1 MQPSPRQRAT
11 ATFDD
16 SGDMTKLRKTML
28 CLLAIGLLS
37 GCSVSRSKTVHQS
50 QAVPR
55 FEPIADGESFPVT
68 VPAGFESRRGYLVV
82 EEERNVANGRTLRLP
97 VAIVKPKTAEPGLS
111 PVLYLSG
118 GPGVGSMAAAAYPG
132 AYPWTRNREFVVVG
146 QRGTQHAE
154 PALLCEAFGTA
165 LADPDVPGG
174 AVKAARDCARGLEAA
189 GIDRAAYHS
198 ANTAADIEDLRQV
211 LGVKRW
217 SLYGL
222 SYGTRVALTVA
233 RDFPGSVAS
242 MVLDSPLPHTVRY
255 DDESADNLLSVLR
268 RVGEAC
274 ANQSSCASAFPDV
287 ATRFLETVVRAQ
299 EQPWEVPAMAG
310 RDAMTVSAADLL
322 RAVPVFSREGLAT
335 APLIMDAIA
344 RRDLALLV
352 EAFSG
357 SGSSSNFAW
366 GMRLSVWCS
375 EALPFSKR
383 ATTADLRFD
392 GFDSAVFAPETCAAW
407 DVPPR
412 PVEEVAATIS
422 PIPTL
427 IIAGEYD
434 ALTPPAW
441 GFEAAETLSNSRV
454 VVIPAGFHS
463 ESTNWGGDGCAMT
476 VAAGF
481 FANPMAFLAD
491 KAEPA
496 CLAQAQG
503 PEFVLDAEEIL
514 SD

>member
-1 MQPSPRQRAT
+1 
-11 ATFDD
+11 
-16 SGDMTKLRKTML
+16 MTNLTKTML
-28 CLLAIGLLS
+28 CLLAIGVFS
-37 GCSVSRSKTVHQS
+37 GCTTAHNTSVRQTQT
-50 QAVPR
+50 VPR
-55 FEPIADGESFPVT
+55 FEPLADGDSFPVS
-68 VPAGFESRRGYLVV
+68 VPVAFDSQRGYLVV
-82 EEERNVANGRTLRLP
+82 EEERGVANGRTLRLP
-97 VAIVKPKTAEPGLS
+97 VAIVKPKAAEPNRS
-111 PVLYLSG
+111 PVLFLSG
-118 GPGVGSMAAAAYPG
+118 GPGVGSLSAAAYPG
-132 AYPWTRNREFVVVG
+132 AYPWTRDREFVVFG

-165 LADPDVPGG
+165 LVDPDVPGG
-174 AVKAARDCARGLEAA
+174 AVKAARDCARELEAA

-198 ANTAADIEDLRQV
+198 ANIAADIEDLRKV
-211 LGVKRW
+211 LGVERW
-217 SLYGL
+217 SLYGM

-233 RDFPGSVAS
+233 RDYPGSVAS

-255 DDESADNLLSVLR
+255 DDESGDNLLSVLR

-274 ANQSSCASAFPDV
+274 AKQPSCARAFPDV
-287 ATRFLETVVRAQ
+287 ASRYMEAVVRAQ
-299 EQPWEVPAMAG
+299 EKPWEVPAMAG

-322 RAVPVFSREGLAT
+322 RAVPVFSREGLAA

-344 RRDLALLV
+344 RRDLGLLV
-352 EAFSG
+352 EAVTE

-392 GFDSAVFAPETCAAW
+392 GLDSAVFAPETCAAW
-407 DVPPR
+407 GVPAR

-463 ESTNWGGDGCAMT
+463 ETTNWGGDGCAMT
-476 VAAGF
+476 AAASF
-481 FANPMAFLAD
+481 FANPMTFLAD

-503 PEFVLDAEEIL
+503 PEFVLDAEELL

>member
-1 MQPSPRQRAT
+1 MKNLTIA
-11 ATFDD
+11 F
-16 SGDMTKLRKTML
+16 LY
-28 CLLAIGLLS
+28 LLAIGVLS
-37 GCSVSRSKTVHQS
+37 GCTAPHDTSVRDTET
-50 QAVPR
+50 VPR
-55 FEPIADGESFPVT
+55 FEPIADGDSFPVS
-68 VPAGFESRRGYLVV
+68 VPAPFESLRGYLVV
-82 EEERNVANGRTLRLP
+82 EEERGVADGRTLRLP
-97 VAIVKPKTAEPGLS
+97 VAIVKPKVAEPNRS
-111 PVLYLSG
+111 PVLYVSG
-118 GPGVGSMAAAAYPG
+118 GPGVGNMSAAAYPG
-132 AYPWTRNREFVVVG
+132 AYPWTRDREFIVFG
-146 QRGTQHAE
+146 QRGTQYAE

-165 LADPDVPGG
+165 LADPDFPGG
-174 AVKAARDCARGLEAA
+174 ALKAARDCARDLEAE

-198 ANTAADIEDLRQV
+198 ANIAADIEDLRKV
-211 LGVKRW
+211 LGVERW

-233 RDFPGSVAS
+233 RDYPGSVAS

-274 ANQSSCASAFPDV
+274 ANQPSCAGAFPDV
-287 ATRFLETVVRAQ
+287 ATRFMETVARAQ
-299 EQPWEVPAMAG
+299 EKPWDVPAMAG
-310 RDAMTVSAADLL
+310 QDAMTVSAADLL
-322 RAVPVFSREGLAT
+322 RAVPVYSREGLAV

-344 RRDLALLV
+344 RRDLDVLV
-352 EAFSG
+352 EALTG

-407 DVPPR
+407 GVPPR

-427 IIAGEYD
+427 IVAGEYD

-476 VAAGF
+476 AVAGF

-491 KAEPA
+491 KTEPA

-503 PEFVLDAEEIL
+503 PEFVLDADAL
-514 SD
+514 VSD